1 MSDTKYLT
9 SNSTGFKSQVPS
21 MLYLTEEFKCK
32 AEHFYPDA
40 IAFAIM
46 LGDHGVEISTTVPPR
61 KLVEILRDTANAL
74 EHSLDEI
81 PEDKLEDVSEM
92 TLAFSSKHQQ

>member
-1 MSDTKYLT
+1 MTDTEYLR

-32 AEHFYPDA
+32 AEPFYPDA

-46 LGDHGVEISTTVPPR
+46 IGD
-61 KLVEILRDTANAL
+61 LVWKFL
-74 EHSLDEI
+74 
-81 PEDKLEDVSEM
+81 
-92 TLAFSSKHQQ
+92 